1 VLPLDRLQVS
11 RSLHRSCRRFQTT
24 VDARFEDV
32 VVGCADPRRSGG
44 WIRADFVKAY
54 TRLHELGWAHSVEV
68 WSGERLVGGL
78 YGVAI
83 GGLFAGESMFHVE
96 PDASKVALV
105 ALVDLLRKSHAAAR
119 LLDVQWST
127 PHLASLGVIE
137 MARADYLRQLAA
149 ALEVPP
155 PAAWA

>member
-1 VLPLDRLQVS
+1 
-11 RSLHRSCRRFQTT
+11 
-24 VDARFEDV
+24 
-32 VVGCADPRRSGG
+32 
-44 WIRADFVKAY
+44 
-54 TRLHELGWAHSVEV
+54 
-68 WSGERLVGGL
+68 
-78 YGVAI
+78 
-83 GGLFAGESMFHVE
+83 MFHVE